1 MSILGTKLKEIR
13 EKKGIPLEVIYHR
26 SKIAVDNLKLIETNQ
41 FDNMPDAYLMA
52 FLKSYAKEIGLSEA
66 IVREGFKIKDN
77 DELVELLFSG
87 DEEKYRE
94 KSKNEKVNSLSN
106 ADLKSENKSSQKK
119 NFISEAAESYFHR
132 YKYHA
137 LSGIVMIL
145 LVYIVV
151 MLSSKQED
159 GSSSVKAMSFD
170 QVVDSVMNTN
180 QISKPVDSEKSRP
193 ENLKPKVINTILVKA
208 PLESCYV
215 QLTYPDT
222 LGKSSVIDF
231 IIPPTRAIS
240 RKAESFEVT
249 IGRAQSSEVYLNGQR
264 LTLPKT
270 TGVISKWKVD
280 ENLLKK

>member
-41 FDNMPDAYLMA
+41 FDKMPDAYLMA

-66 IVREGFKIKDN
+66 FIREGFKVKDN
-77 DELVELLFSG
+77 DELIELLFSG
-87 DEEKYRE
+87 DEEQYRE
-94 KSKNEKVNSLSN
+94 KSKTEKTNSSSFTE
-106 ADLKSENKSSQKK
+106 AKSENKQTEKK
-119 NFISEAAESYFHR
+119 NFISETAESIFHR
-132 YKYHA
+132 YKFHV
-137 LSGIVMIL
+137 LSGIIFIL

-151 MLSSKQED
+151 LLSSKEDD

-180 QISKPVDSEKSRP
+180 QISKPATSENTKP
-193 ENLKPKVINTILVKA
+193 ENAKPKVINTILVKA
-208 PLESCYV
+208 PVESCYV
-215 QLTYPDT
+215 QLTFPDS
-222 LGKSSVIDF
+222 LGKSSIVDF

-249 IGRAQSSEVYLNGQR
+249 IGRAQSSEVYLNGQK

-280 ENLLKK
+280 ESLLKK